1 MILIL
6 SKDYSDYINNIR
18 KENQDKF
25 TVENAMKTI
34 YREFSFN
41 KEEIK
46 ILMDE
51 ICTDFVLRENINTE
65 IPDMTFYN
73 HGFKYF
79 EFEDSDEHL
88 NETSFNYINFFNT
101 PEKIILYIS
110 KKQK

>member
-46 ILMDE
+46 IEL
-51 ICTDFVLRENINTE
+51 
-65 IPDMTFYN
+65 
-73 HGFKYF
+73 
-79 EFEDSDEHL
+79 
-88 NETSFNYINFFNT
+88 
-101 PEKIILYIS
+101 
-110 KKQK
+110 